1 MPVDDIITIIA
12 WTCFLVSISI
22 VGVRFAWALI
32 RSME

>member
-1 MPVDDIITIIA
+1 MTPDEIITIIA
-12 WTCFLVSISI
+12 WTCLLVSFSI